1 MTTAA
6 VPAVEMPEPPLAD
19 IEITISDRPEDV
31 DEALRVVHD
40 GFVEAGF
47 MAPRPSGRRMHLSY
61 LNPGTTFFVARM
73 DGEPVGA
80 SALVADGPFGLPSDR
95 AFAEENDALRRAGS
109 GVVHESGSLS
119 VLRTHRRHTR
129 RILMRLIAAMSRVT
143 LADYPTAPI
152 PIAVAPENL
161 RFYQALV
168 DAELVGESRLLY
180 GAPAILMVT
189 NGLRIHRH
197 ATARR
202 TPIARTMDLLC
213 GDPHPDWLADR
224 RTGEALPAGW
234 LAPLLRECDGVS
246 RLLHQAAVLEA
257 VAAGAEAPPVAA
269 PGGVLAA

>member
-1 MTTAA
+1 MTTTAPRMG
-6 VPAVEMPEPPLAD
+6 VPQTPLAD

-47 MAPRPSGRRMHLSY
+47 MTPRPSGRRMHLSY

-73 DGEPVGA
+73 DGTPVGA

-95 AFAEENDALRRAGS
+95 AFAEENDALRNAGA

-129 RILMRLIAAMSRVT
+129 RILTRLIAAMSRVVHD
-143 LADYPTAPI
+143 DYPTAPI

-180 GAPAILMVT
+180 GAPAILMCT
-189 NGLRIHRH
+189 SGLRISSHVS
-197 ATARR
+197 ARR
-202 TPIARTMDLLC
+202 TPIARTMDMLFN
-213 GDPHPDWLADR
+213 DVHPDWLADR
-224 RTGEALPAGW
+224 RTGEPLPADW
-234 LAPLLRECDGVS
+234 LAPLVRES
-246 RLLHQAAVLEA
+246 EAAARLLHQAGVLEA
-257 VAAGAEAPPVAA
+257 LIGRREPAPRARRS
-269 PGGVLAA
+269 GVLAA